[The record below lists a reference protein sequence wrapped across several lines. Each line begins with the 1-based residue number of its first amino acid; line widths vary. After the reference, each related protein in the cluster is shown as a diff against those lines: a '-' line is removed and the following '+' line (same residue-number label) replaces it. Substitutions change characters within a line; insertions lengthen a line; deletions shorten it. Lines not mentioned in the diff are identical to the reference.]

1 MRIYSVF
8 RPRHL
13 IKMVAF
19 ALLSSPASA
28 ISENWDLIGQ
38 DALVAGTKIFLKRDA
53 LEGLG
58 EGNLYVMTL
67 TVYPMTVRGIDL
79 PTADGETRYDT
90 RYPHRSYVQISVYD
104 CPRRMSAVGQTLYFS
119 GTRPKENELVYK
131 QVEDEALL
139 LPEVFDDPVFN
150 VVCD

>member
-1 MRIYSVF
+1 MRIYSVL
-8 RPRHL
+8 RPCNL

-28 ISENWDLIGQ
+28 IADSWELIGQ
-38 DALVAGTKIFLKRDA
+38 DALAADTKIFLKRDA
-53 LEGLG
+53 LEDLG

-67 TVYPMTVRGIDL
+67 TVYPITVRGIDL
-79 PTADGETRYDT
+79 STADGETRYDT

-119 GTRPKENELVYK
+119 DIRPKENELIYK
-131 QVEDEALL
+131 HVEDEAIL

>member
-1 MRIYSVF
+1 MRIYSVL
-8 RPRHL
+8 RPCRL
-13 IKMVAF
+13 IKMVSF
-19 ALLSSPASA
+19 IFLSSPASA
-28 ISENWDLIGQ
+28 MADNWELIGQ
-38 DALVAGTKIFLKRDA
+38 DPLVADTEIFLKRNA
-53 LEGLG
+53 LEDLG

-119 GTRPKENELVYK
+119 GTRPKESELVYK
-131 QVEDEALL
+131 YVEDEALL
-139 LPEVFDDPVFN
+139 YPEIFKNPVFDVICN
-150 VVCD
+150 